1 VSWFLENANRRP
13 ASIAAWVFARAANA
27 VESVICAATT
37 PSANGNN
44 IAAMRGLEPLVL
56 VADEMMGRRIEAYL
70 TKILRRISSRSPA
83 AAGKFL
89 RCWTRIE

>member
-1 VSWFLENANRRP
+1 
-13 ASIAAWVFARAANA
+13 
-27 VESVICAATT
+27 
-37 PSANGNN
+37 
-44 IAAMRGLEPLVL
+44 MRGLEPLVL

-89 RCWTRIE
+89 GCWTRIE